1 MAKDEKKLK
10 DLKDKI
16 NHQVAYISEQKLKG
30 ETDKVKIA
38 VRVLAVLKTDS
49 RKLQILLKPTK

>member
-10 DLKDKI
+10 DIKDNI
-16 NHQVAYISEQKLKG
+16 NHQVAYISEKKLKG

-49 RKLQILLKPTK
+49 RKLKIVLKPTK

>member
-10 DLKDKI
+10 DIKDKI
-16 NHQVAYISEQKLKG
+16 NHQIAYISEQKLKG

-38 VRVLAVLKTDS
+38 VKVLAVLKTES
-49 RKLQILLKPTK
+49 SKLQFKLKPTK